1 LTQFTQLNTKSVAD
15 TVSEKIQHL
24 ILGGGLKPGEKL
36 PSERN
41 LAAEFNVSRM
51 SLRQGIALLVD
62 MGLLV
67 VHKDGTYVCDV
78 ISPSLVEP
86 FAHLFNWYPKALNDM
101 LELRQLLET
110 EAIELAIKRSCE
122 SDQKIIEF
130 FFDRMQTA
138 FSEGEQQVVMPAV
151 NDFHMAIIDCS
162 YNLALA
168 TVLRGILA
176 LLRSSYEQQPNIAHL
191 NEFQFIQERLYQAV
205 MSKDTAMAKK
215 MVNRHIEI
223 LKSLYPTL
231 EESTSNNINN
241 KDAEQST
248 VNSLLIDKT
257 ISRIEHLLICG
268 YYEAGKRMP
277 STKEIAKEINESEET
292 IKTSLLLMEERS
304 LLIKKSGQLFAV
316 NREAQPLI
324 NDPLVHLMNTDTRI
338 AYNVLE
344 LRILLERNS
353 ASQASKND
361 NIDKRNH
368 LKSCLNKLLTEE
380 DEYNAN
386 NNSIDDYEFHLAIA
400 DMSENLAIT
409 YLMRS
414 LFNLLRVSISSWLA
428 LFNKEVGDIS
438 IIQNQHIDVCDSIL
452 ASKPEEASEAMR
464 AHLQYVINTM
474 QDIYARKEREMYAQ
488 QRWRY
493 LGNKFNLN

>member
-1 LTQFTQLNTKSVAD
+1 MTQFTQLNTKSVAD

-41 LAAEFNVSRM
+41 LAAEFSVSRM

-101 LELRQLLET
+101 LELRLLLET

-130 FFDRMQTA
+130 FFERMQTA
-138 FSEGEQQVVMPAV
+138 FSDGEQQIMPAV

-176 LLRSSYEQQPNIAHL
+176 LLRSSYEQHPNISHL

-205 MSKDTAMAKK
+205 ISKDTAMAQK

-231 EESTSNNINN
+231 DENKETNINGEN
-241 KDAEQST
+241 TKEDT
-248 VNSLLIDKT
+248 VNSLLLDKT

-277 STKEIAKEINESEET
+277 SAKEIANEINESEET
-292 IKTSLLLMEERS
+292 IETSLSLMEERS

-316 NREAQPLI
+316 KREAQPLI

-353 ASQASKND
+353 AFQASKND

-380 DEYNAN
+380 GEYNAN

-464 AHLQYVINTM
+464 AHLQYVITTM

-493 LGNKFNLN
+493 LGNKFNLK